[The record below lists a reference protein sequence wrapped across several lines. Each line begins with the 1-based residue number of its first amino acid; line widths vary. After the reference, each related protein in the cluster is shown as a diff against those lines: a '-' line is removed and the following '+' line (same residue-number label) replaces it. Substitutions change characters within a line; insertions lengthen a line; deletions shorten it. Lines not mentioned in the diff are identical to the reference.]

1 MYTVT
6 VSVRGQI
13 ALPVEARKKMGIKEG
28 DVLTVQLEEGGKL
41 ILKANRKKDI
51 KKGIV
56 AQTAGLLADMEISG
70 QEFVENLRKGSGR
83 RLDELESNT

>member
-28 DVLTVQLEEGGKL
+28 DVLTILEEGEKL
-41 ILKANRKKDI
+41 ILRTNCKRDI

-56 AQTAGLLADMEISG
+56 AKTAGLLSDIDVSG
-70 QEFVENLRKGSGR
+70 KEFVENLRKGSGR
-83 RLDELESNT
+83 RLAEFESNT